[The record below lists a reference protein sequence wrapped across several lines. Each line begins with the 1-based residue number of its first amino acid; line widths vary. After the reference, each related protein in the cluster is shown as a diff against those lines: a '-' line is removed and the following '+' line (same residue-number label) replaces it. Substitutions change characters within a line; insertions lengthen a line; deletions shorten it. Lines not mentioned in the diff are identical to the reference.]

1 MPTAV
6 DDAAPIETVHPG
18 GLKTTLNRADETARE
33 AAKVTRPDKERNSRL
48 PEHVCKNSLTRLR
61 IKPITSSNLRS
72 GLEFSGTQQSGR
84 AVYEVN
90 VSLKYVDLA
99 ESFLC
104 GFLRISGLSEDHPT
118 LTTYFEGEIIGS
130 KYSFITKNPN
140 WNSSEKIDIEHWA
153 RFAAF
158 RPIAQN
164 LRNARLAQKYG
175 QSEEGMK
182 GQDHLFMRWKELSIL
197 PNEGSGTATTNTPA
211 SPAVA
216 APTTSA
222 PLRDVRSVSLE
233 GVSYAGFYY
242 ICLDQRTGSI
252 NGMYYHQNS
261 ELYQQLQLTLVPEK
275 ARQFDTFEWR

>member
-6 DDAAPIETVHPG
+6 GEEASATDAHVELINPN
-18 GLKTTLNRADETARE
+18 GLKITLARADEHGKQ
-33 AAKVTRPDKERNSRL
+33 AAKGLRSCDDSHAKFSAHLSKHSLSQLRVRP
-48 PEHVCKNSLTRLR
+48 T
-61 IKPITSSNLRS
+61 ISSNLRA
-72 GLEFSGTQQSGR
+72 GLQFSGTQQSGR
-84 AVYEVN
+84 AIYDVN
-90 VSLKYVDLA
+90 VSFKYVDLVD
-99 ESFLC
+99 SFLC

-164 LRNARLAQKYG
+164 LRNARSSQKTS
-175 QSEEGMK
+175 QTSEEATRGH
-182 GQDHLFMRWKELSIL
+182 DHVFMRWKELHIL
-197 PNEGSGTATTNTPA
+197 PNEHANGVQPGEGTRDRPPA
-211 SPAVA
+211 
-216 APTTSA
+216 
-222 PLRDVRSVSLE
+222 RSLE

-242 ICLDQRTGSI
+242 ICLDQRNGSI

-261 ELYQQLQLTLVPEK
+261 ELYQQLHLTLVPDSG
-275 ARQFDTFEWR
+275 RRFNTFEWR